1 MDISML
7 INISGYC
14 EYTIK
19 RLIFGIFQVLP
30 GKGPHLHHWAQMWA
44 GLGAVP
50 DQCFGKKKI
59 ARGWWFQPLWKIV
72 VCWDHYSQYMEK
84 NKQNP
89 NHQPDSSSLLNK
101 NNKNMYYTLSYIIF

>member
-50 DQCFGKKKI
+50 DQCFG
-59 ARGWWFQPLWKIV
+59 
-72 VCWDHYSQYMEK
+72 
-84 NKQNP
+84 
-89 NHQPDSSSLLNK
+89 
-101 NNKNMYYTLSYIIF
+101 

>member
-50 DQCFGKKKI
+50 DQCFGKKKSL
-59 ARGWWFQPLWKIV
+59 GVGGFNP
-72 VCWDHYSQYMEK
+72 SEK
-84 NKQNP
+84 
-89 NHQPDSSSLLNK
+89 
-101 NNKNMYYTLSYIIF
+101 